1 MDSAIWIMV
10 IIFTYYILHQLID
23 VYNQNKERDFELKKL
38 QIKNSRRNVIVPLAL
53 NLINEITNNSSNIQN
68 ETANKLIFIL
78 NKTVD
83 IISIDPTDQSSLE
96 EPINDLTQLLEK
108 GNLSADLV
116 IKIQQIIEGMS
127 GD

>member
-83 IISIDPTDQSSLE
+83 IIRIDPTDQSSLE